1 MTALML
7 AIAFTASLF
16 AGATQTGHSGQV
28 RVAPAACFGISM
40 DPNGGCGE

>member
-7 AIAFTASLF
+7 AISLTASLF
-16 AGATQTGHSGQV
+16 VGATQTGHAGQV